1 MHAMLLEDPLPTE
14 DPSTRKIEIEI
25 IEQVATTT
33 AARPRRVVVVPA
45 AADKQATETAIAKD
59 TDHQNTTTVA
69 AEVPVAAGVVVVTV
83 TATATVETFK
93 KAEKSS
99 WKDCR
104 WIWLKKTFDNSLPR
118 LDTVLFET

>member
-1 MHAMLLEDPLPTE
+1 MLLEDPLATE

-25 IEQVATTT
+25 IEEVATTT
-33 AARPRRVVVVPA
+33 AVRPRRVVVVVPA

-59 TDHQNTTTVA
+59 TAHQNTTTVA
-69 AEVPVAAGVVVVTV
+69 AEVPVAAGVVVVTA

-93 KAEKSS
+93 KVEKSS

-104 WIWLKKTFDNSLPR
+104 WI
-118 LDTVLFET
+118 